1 VDQFQIQEGEAVVT
15 TYKVGYFVGSLSS
28 KSINRI
34 LSKALIRLAP
44 NDLEFSE
51 IPINN
56 LPLYSQDYDDDYPAE
71 ATSLKDAIRGSDAVL
86 FVTPEY
92 NRSIPGGLKNAID
105 WASRPW
111 GENAFD
117 HIPAAVIGASIGQIG
132 TAVAQQSQRG
142 VLSFCNARQMT
153 APEAYIQYSPE
164 VFTEDGE
171 VTNDATAAF
180 LSGFMAEFRT
190 HLARVLTVIPRQ

>member
-1 VDQFQIQEGEAVVT
+1 MT
-15 TYKVGYFVGSLSS
+15 TYKVGYFVGSLYS

-44 NDLEFSE
+44 DDLDFTE
-51 IPINN
+51 IPIGN
-56 LPLYSQDYDDDYPAE
+56 LPLYSQDYDDNYPPE
-71 ATSLKDAIRGSDAVL
+71 AITLKEAIARSDAVL

-92 NRSIPGGLKNAID
+92 NRSIPGALKNAID

-111 GENAFD
+111 GQNAFD

-132 TAVAQQSQRG
+132 TAVAQQSLRG

-164 VFTEDGE
+164 LFADDGE
-171 VTNDATAAF
+171 VTSDATVVF
-180 LSGFMAEFRT
+180 LTNFMNEFRD
-190 HLARVLTVIPRQ
+190 HIARVLTVLPRSS